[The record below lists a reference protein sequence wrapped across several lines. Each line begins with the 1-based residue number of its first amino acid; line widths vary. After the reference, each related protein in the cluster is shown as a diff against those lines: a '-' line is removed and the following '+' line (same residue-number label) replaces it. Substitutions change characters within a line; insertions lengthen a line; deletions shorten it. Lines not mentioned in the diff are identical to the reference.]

1 MLKMDPLSAEAIR
14 NDNYKVVQNHFFGDE
29 QPPAGDYP
37 NCASST
43 STEFYRIDERKYNPQ
58 IDRPADNL
66 INPDTG
72 IPDDS
77 AEQAIFVDLVH
88 QLNLITDS
96 VQPCPP
102 GPPEGYLA
110 SVDGNQ
116 DGVVN
121 DEDLD
126 NLSRF
131 AEAGGSSWYD
141 IDESGTTNLT
151 DYGLVNDYLGIECPR
166 E

>member
-1 MLKMDPLSAEAIR
+1 
-14 NDNYKVVQNHFFGDE
+14 
-29 QPPAGDYP
+29 
-37 NCASST
+37 
-43 STEFYRIDERKYNPQ
+43 
-58 IDRPADNL
+58 L

-72 IPDDS
+72 MPDDS

-131 AEAGGSSWYD
+131 VEAGGSSWYD